1 MLSIEE
7 FKKHLLKDE
16 KLSEEQIIKLR
27 DDQDKM
33 AEIIFSMWLNE
44 IDGKKKV

>member
-7 FKKHLLKDE
+7 FKKHLPKDHN
-16 KLSEEQIIKLR
+16 LSEEQIIKLR

-33 AEIIFSMWLNE
+33 AEIIFSMWLQKINE
-44 IDGKKKV
+44 KKR